1 MNIIINKNDLY
12 NMKSYYTNKAYNN
25 EMYKNGNQYLYNRD
39 SGLINKLKLCE
50 QILSDV
56 DINISSLEEYKIELE
71 SIKLCNFDPT
81 YEDLK
86 ILIITIIK
94 NRIDNNESRN
104 DIIAYRDKL
113 VLIIDRIEN
122 DIDISNKM
130 ISDYDTMILSLCGKN
145 GVNYQDNFNIH
156 INNITV
162 NDMDDSPLDN
172 TVLKAYLYYKK
183 NNFITKIKNY
193 ENKLIS
199 MKYIISAIDNILS
212 VITNDIYEIVYS
224 KDKLMRM
231 NNIID
236 ISIIDMQTKFISI
249 KDKII
254 ENNDKVKRIE
264 ILKEKINLINNYI
277 LIDSV
282 YSTIL

>member
-1 MNIIINKNDLY
+1 
-12 NMKSYYTNKAYNN
+12 MKSYYTNKAYNN